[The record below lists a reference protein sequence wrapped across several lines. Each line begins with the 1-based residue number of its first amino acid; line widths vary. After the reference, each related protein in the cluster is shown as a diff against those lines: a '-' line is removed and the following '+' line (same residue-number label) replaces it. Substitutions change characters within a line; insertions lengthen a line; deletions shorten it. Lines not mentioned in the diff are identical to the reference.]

1 MKSINLI
8 IGFAL
13 VSSVAH
19 AQTGYDALRL
29 TENELN
35 GTARFVGMGGAMGA
49 LGADISVIGTN
60 PAGIGL
66 FRRND
71 VSATFGF
78 NTTLVKSDFA
88 GTSMKEKNTKASFD
102 QAGFVYSMKIGN
114 RTDLRYVNFGFNYQ
128 KRANFNRLMSAGGL
142 LDGLSQTNQ
151 MAAMAEEGFIVNGIG
166 DMGTAMDDIYKYEIG
181 GSGKNPYL
189 ANEQY
194 PFLGVMGIRSDLVT
208 AGTYKN
214 DQGGEYIAPAGWNGE
229 QNYYFSREEG
239 GVYQYDFNV
248 SFNVQDKMYFGLT
261 LGVHD
266 VDYKRFSSYS
276 EDISWGEDKGYYE
289 LQNIMRTEGSGF
301 NVKLGAIFRPID
313 DSPFRFGFAVHT
325 PTWYELTDF
334 YGSNIHSELD
344 YAVEGG
350 KVEEVTIDE
359 YPADYVDGDIL
370 QDYKLVTPWKF
381 NVNMGTVVGGIMAL
395 GAEYE
400 YTDYSTSKLR
410 YVDGYDMDNQNQY
423 MKEDMKAVHTMRLG
437 METRITDHV
446 SLRAGYNYSSSVFKD
461 NAYKA
466 LNWNDLRTDVDYN
479 NKFDQHT
486 ATVGLGYRGRILYLD
501 AAYKYNVY
509 KSDFYAFSDEALQAT
524 KLNNERHQVL
534 FTVGARF

>member
-1 MKSINLI
+1 MKSIKFI
-8 IGFAL
+8 IGLAL
-13 VSSVAH
+13 ISSAAQ
-19 AQTGYDALRL
+19 AQTGYDVLRV

-49 LGADISVIGTN
+49 LGADVSVIGTN

-78 NTTLVKSDFA
+78 NTTMVKSDFV

-102 QAGFVYSMKIGN
+102 QAGFVYSMKVGN
-114 RTDLRYVNFGFNYQ
+114 RTNIRYVNFGFNYQ
-128 KRANFNRLMSAGGL
+128 KRANFNRILSSGGL
-142 LDGLSQTNQ
+142 LDGQSMTQQ
-151 MAAMAEEGFIVNGIG
+151 MAIMTEEGFKANGIS
-166 DMGTAMDDIYKYEIG
+166 DMLGAMDNIYGYEIG
-181 GSGKNPYL
+181 GNGVNPYL
-189 ANEQY
+189 SNEQY
-194 PFLGVMGIRSDLVT
+194 PFLGVMGVRSELVN
-208 AGTYKN
+208 AGTYK
-214 DQGGEYIAPAGWNGE
+214 DEQGTEYVAPAGWNGDS
-229 QNYYFSREEG
+229 NYYFSREEG

-248 SFNVQDKMYFGLT
+248 AFNVQDKMYFGLT
-261 LGVHD
+261 VGVHD

-276 EDISWGEDKGYYE
+276 EDISWGADKGFYE
-289 LQNIMRTEGSGF
+289 LQNVMRTEGSGF

-313 DSPFRFGFAVHT
+313 DSPFRLGFAIHT

-334 YGSNIHSELD
+334 YGANIHSELD
-344 YAVEGG
+344 YQLDDG
-350 KVEEVTIDE
+350 KLEQVTIDE

-370 QDYKLVTPWKF
+370 QDYKLTTPWKF
-381 NVNMGTVVGGIMAL
+381 NVNMGTVIGGIMAL

-410 YVDGYDMDNQNQY
+410 YVDGYDMDYQNQI

-437 METRITDHV
+437 METMITNYI

-461 NAYKA
+461 NAYKS
-466 LNWNDLRTDVDYN
+466 LNWNDMRTDVEYN

-486 ATVGLGYRGRILYLD
+486 ATVGFGYRGRILYMD

-509 KSDFYAFSDEALQAT
+509 KSDFYAFSDEALKAA

-534 FTVGARF
+534 LTIGARF

>member
-1 MKSINLI
+1 MKSIKLI
-8 IGFAL
+8 IGLAL
-13 VSSVAH
+13 VSSAAQ

-71 VSATFGF
+71 VSTTFGF
-78 NTTLVKSDFA
+78 NTNVVKSDFA
-88 GTSMKEKNTKASFD
+88 GTKMKEKNTKASFD

-114 RTDLRYVNFGFNYQ
+114 RTSLRYVNFGFNYH
-128 KRANFNRLMSAGGL
+128 KRANFNKVMSAGGL

-151 MAAMAEEGFIVNGIG
+151 LAVMMEDGFTVNGIN
-166 DMGTAMDDIYKYEIG
+166 DMGAAMDDIYNYKIDG
-181 GSGKNPYL
+181 PGKNPYTSH
-189 ANEQY
+189 EEY
-194 PFLGVMGIRSDLVT
+194 PFLGVMGVRSELVT
-208 AGTYKN
+208 VGTYK
-214 DQGGEYIAPAGWNGE
+214 DDKGIEHTVPVGWNGD

-239 GVYQYDFNV
+239 GIYQYDFNV
-248 SFNVQDKMYFGLT
+248 AFNVQDKMYFGVT

-276 EDISWGEDKGYYE
+276 EDISWGQDLGYYE
-289 LQNIMRTEGSGF
+289 LQNLMETEGNGF
-301 NVKLGAIFRPID
+301 NVKFGAIFRPID

-325 PTWYELTDF
+325 PTWYELTDY

-344 YAVEGG
+344 YKLEDGQVE
-350 KVEEVTIDE
+350 KVTIDE

-370 QDYKLVTPWKF
+370 QDYKLTTPWKF

-400 YTDYSTSKLR
+400 YTDYSTAKLH
-410 YVDGYDMDNQNQY
+410 YADGYDMENQNQI
-423 MKEDMKAVHTMRLG
+423 MKEDMKAVHTLRLG
-437 METRITDHV
+437 METKITDAV
-446 SLRAGYNYSSSVFKD
+446 SLRAGYNYSSAAFKD
-461 NAYKA
+461 NAYKS
-466 LNWNDLRTDVDYN
+466 LNWNDMRTDVDYN
-479 NKFDQHT
+479 NKYEQHT
-486 ATVGLGYRGRILYLD
+486 ATVGFGYRGRILYMD

-509 KSDFYAFSDEALQAT
+509 KSDFYAFSDEALKAT
-524 KLNNERHQVL
+524 KLNNERHQLL
-534 FTVGARF
+534 FTIGARF

>member
-1 MKSINLI
+1 MKSIKLV
-8 IGFAL
+8 IGLAL
-13 VSSVAH
+13 LSSAAQ

-29 TENELN
+29 SENELN

-71 VSATFGF
+71 VSTTFGF

-88 GTSMKEKNTKASFD
+88 GTNMKEKNTKASFD

-128 KRANFNRLMSAGGL
+128 KRANFNRLMSAGGF
-142 LDGLSQTNQ
+142 LDGLSQTYQ
-151 MAAMAEEGFIVNGIG
+151 MAAMMEEGFIVNGIG
-166 DMGTAMDDIYKYEIG
+166 DMLGAMDDIYRYEIG
-181 GSGKNPYL
+181 GSSKNPYTS
-189 ANEQY
+189 NEQY
-194 PFLGVMGIRSDLVT
+194 PFLGVMGVRSELVN
-208 AGTYKN
+208 AGSYKDEN
-214 DQGGEYIAPAGWNGE
+214 GVEHYAPAGWDGE

-248 SFNVQDKMYFGLT
+248 AFNVQDKMYFGIT

-266 VDYKRFSSYS
+266 VDYRRFSSYS
-276 EDISWGEDKGYYE
+276 EDISWGADKGYYE
-289 LQNIMRTEGSGF
+289 LQNVMQTEGSGF
-301 NVKLGAIFRPID
+301 NVKLGAIFRPIE
-313 DSPFRFGFAVHT
+313 DSPFRLGFAVHT

-334 YGSNIHSELD
+334 YASNIHSELD
-344 YAVEGG
+344 YALEDG
-350 KVEEVTIDE
+350 KVEKRTIEE
-359 YPADYVDGDIL
+359 YPSDYVDGDIL

-381 NVNMGTVVGGIMAL
+381 NVNMGTVVAGVMAL

-437 METRITDHV
+437 METMITDNV
-446 SLRAGYNYSSSVFKD
+446 SLRAGYNYSSSVFNK

-466 LNWNDLRTDVDYN
+466 LNWNDMRTDVEYN
-479 NKFDQHT
+479 NKYEQHT
-486 ATVGLGYRGRILYLD
+486 ATVGLGYRGRILYVD
-501 AAYKYNVY
+501 AAYKYNMY

-524 KLNNERHQVL
+524 KLDNERHQL
-534 FTVGARF
+534 LLTIGARF